1 MKSIP
6 LLLSLLFITCSSS
19 AQDSLQQPPKIKTT
33 HLFRDVYGNWYD
45 SKGAVETDIVT
56 GKIHKEIKVTQWTTI
71 WAADSSYKI
80 EYRLVKND
88 PPPPPPPPVDST
100 ALLVR
105 VNHTNPAGEGSFYMR
120 HNGKVTQLVLD
131 KKPTSKKKKTKK
143 KVANWSGYQGP
154 AKVSRT
160 KRGSTVRYSDYTIM
174 VVYDGSYNDLNY
186 NRGFLVLQDGKKIRI
201 PVRVSIYGD
210 VQFNINGKWV
220 SF

>member
-1 MKSIP
+1 MKTP
-6 LLLSLLFITCSSS
+6 FLLLLLIVCSAS
-19 AQDSLQQPPKIKTT
+19 AQDTSQQPPKIKTT

-56 GKIHKEIKVTQWTTI
+56 GKIHKEIKVTQWTTL
-71 WAADSSYKI
+71 WAADSTYKI

-88 PPPPPPPPVDST
+88 PPPPPPPVDST
-100 ALLVR
+100 GVMVL
-105 VNHTNPAGEGSFYMR
+105 VNHSNPTRNDTLNMVIR
-120 HNGKVTQLVLD
+120 
-131 KKPTSKKKKTKK
+131 KKPAVKKKSPKKT
-143 KVANWSGYQGP
+143 AFGWSGYQGP
-154 AKVSRT
+154 PEVRPRKKVSGKALKT
-160 KRGSTVRYSDYTIM
+160 YKGSSTRYSDYTIM
-174 VVYDGSYNDLNY
+174 VVYDGSYNNLNY